1 MPDDLLDLDGL
12 LQSWLIALRGERKSP
27 STLKAYK
34 AGITAYM
41 TFCQQ
46 QNLPVE
52 LSKPNVR
59 AFMAF
64 LADVEP
70 ATARLRLTAV
80 KLFARWLAA
89 EEGFDA
95 DPILTVKAPR
105 LDDKAV
111 PDLSVAEMSMLLKAS
126 KGPTFRD
133 KRDHAMLLLFA
144 ETGLRASEL
153 LALDLDHVNLQTCAL
168 LVRRGKGGK
177 GRQVRFTAATAAA
190 LDRYMRAR
198 RAHGFDAASGPL
210 WVSSTGHR
218 RLSYKGMVTALKQ
231 RADDAGVVGFHVH
244 RLRHTAAVRWL
255 AAGGSETGLMAQSGW
270 ASRKMID
277 RYVRSAAEELAS
289 AEFDRLGLGLEGQ

>member
-1 MPDDLLDLDGL
+1 MAEGLLDLDGL
-12 LQSWLIALRGERKSP
+12 AQSWLITLRGERKSP
-27 STLKAYK
+27 ATLKAYK
-34 AGITAYM
+34 AGVAAYL

-46 QNLPVE
+46 QQLPAELTKDNL
-52 LSKPNVR
+52 R
-59 AFMAF
+59 AFMAH
-64 LADVEP
+64 LADSEP
-70 ATARLRLTAV
+70 ATARLRLTAI
-80 KLFARWLAA
+80 KLFARWLAD

-95 DPILTVKAPR
+95 DPILTVRAPK

-111 PDLSVAEMSMLLKAS
+111 PDLSVGEMTTLLKAC

-133 KRDHAMLLLFA
+133 KRDYAMLLLFA

-153 LALDLDHVNLQTCAL
+153 LALDIDHANLQTCTL

-177 GRQVRFTAATAAA
+177 GRQVRFTPTAAAA

-198 RAHGFDAASGPL
+198 KAQGFDQATGPL
-210 WVSSTGHR
+210 WVSSTAYR
-218 RLSYKGMVTALKQ
+218 RLSYRGMTSALKQ
-231 RADDAGVVGFHVH
+231 RAQDAGVAGFHVH

-277 RYVRSAAEELAS
+277 RYVKTAAEELAS
-289 AEFDRLGLGLEGQ
+289 AEFDRLGLGLEN

>member
-1 MPDDLLDLDGL
+1 MPKALLDLDEL

-27 STLKAYK
+27 ATLKAYK
-34 AGITAYM
+34 AGVSAFIE
-41 TFCQQ
+41 FCQQ

-59 AFMAF
+59 AFMAC

-95 DPILTVKAPR
+95 DPVLAVRAPK

-111 PDLSVAEMSMLLKAS
+111 PDLSATEVAALLKAC
-126 KGPTFRD
+126 KGATFRD
-133 KRDHAMLLLFA
+133 KRDYAMLQLFA

-153 LALDLDHVNLQTCAL
+153 IALDIEDVNLQACAL

-177 GRQVRFTAATAAA
+177 GRQARFSPTAAAA
-190 LDRYMRAR
+190 LDRYVRAR
-198 RAHGFDAASGPL
+198 RTHGFVPDSGPL
-210 WVSSTGHR
+210 WVSSTGQR

-231 RADDAGVVGFHVH
+231 RAEDAGVVGFHVH

-277 RYVRSAAEELAS
+277 RYVRTAAEELAS
-289 AEFDRLGLGLEGQ
+289 AEFDRLKLDL

>member
-1 MPDDLLDLDGL
+1 MPDSSLDLDDL
-12 LQSWLIALRGERKSP
+12 LQSWLITLRGERKSP
-27 STLKAYK
+27 ATLKAYK
-34 AGITAYM
+34 AGITAYL

-46 QNLPVE
+46 QNLPLE

-64 LADVEP
+64 LADSEP

-80 KLFARWLAA
+80 KLFARWLAD

-95 DPILTVKAPR
+95 DPILTVRAPK

-111 PDLSVAEMSMLLKAS
+111 PDLSVAEMTAMLKAC
-126 KGPTFRD
+126 KGSTFRD
-133 KRDHAMLLLFA
+133 KRDYAMLLLFT

-153 LALDLDHVNLQTCAL
+153 LALDVEHANLQTCTL
-168 LVRRGKGGK
+168 LVVRGKGAK

-190 LDRYMRAR
+190 IDRYKRAR
-198 RAHGFDAASGPL
+198 KAQGFDPEAGPL

-218 RLSYKGMVTALKQ
+218 RLSYRGMTTALKQ
-231 RADDAGVVGFHVH
+231 RAEDAHITGFHVH

-277 RYVRSAAEELAS
+277 RYVRTAAEELAS
-289 AEFDRLGLGLEGQ
+289 AEFDRLGLGVDR